1 MAALEIFLSQSRRLC
16 KPSHSHIYLLLRSSS
31 SASLFSGIGF
41 CPSTLGKF
49 CRRYSI
55 AGCSRSFCSSSSDS
69 SSGAQSGT
77 RSDSSKGP
85 ATSPAI
91 KSVSYA
97 VRPVDPSS
105 VEEAESSPPVQR
117 TPRRQRGIDQSV
129 SPAPQTSSEPSG
141 ESERRSFTREEIRY
155 VKDTPSVSPVSYP
168 ARVAPLPE
176 DRVSEEAS
184 AGASQEEEKKENE
197 QLERERRRIEA
208 QARLSRALKS
218 EDANVPFPTLIQ
230 VEKKKQKAVLDL
242 QEAIKE
248 VKANAKRNFDET
260 VEAHVNLGVDPRRGD
275 QMVRGATTLPHG
287 TGKNVRVAVFAEGKA
302 AEEAKAAGADVVGG
316 DELIEEIKNGGGKLN
331 FDKCISTPTF
341 MPRLGKVA
349 RILGPRGMM
358 PNPKLGSVTSDVA
371 TAVKEAK
378 CGRVDF
384 KIDKTAIVHAGIGKV
399 SFSDEVLRENIGAF
413 VNALLLAKP
422 VGLKK
427 TSKYAGYVNNFTLS
441 STMGPGFPVS
451 IQSLSIAADQYT
463 RQQQLK

>member
-1 MAALEIFLSQSRRLC
+1 MAALEIFLSQSRRIC
-16 KPSHSHIYLLLRSSS
+16 KPSCSQVSLLLRLSSS
-31 SASLFSGIGF
+31 GSLFSGTGSCSRSIAN
-41 CPSTLGKF
+41 L
-49 CRRYSI
+49 CRRYSST
-55 AGCSRSFCSSSSDS
+55 GCSRSFSTS
-69 SSGAQSGT
+69 SSGAESET
-77 RSDSSKGP
+77 RSVASSKEP
-85 ATSPAI
+85 AVTPSI
-91 KSVSYA
+91 KPVSYA
-97 VRPVDPSS
+97 ARPVDPSS
-105 VEEAESSPPVQR
+105 VEETESSPSVQR
-117 TPRRQRGIDQSV
+117 TPRRQRGPDQAV
-129 SPAPQTSSEPSG
+129 SRTPEASSEPAG
-141 ESERRSFTREEIRY
+141 VSEPRSFTREDIRY
-155 VKDTPSVSPVSYP
+155 VKDTPSISPVSYP

-176 DRVSEEAS
+176 DRVSEGASAEAS
-184 AGASQEEEKKENE
+184 REQEKRENE
-197 QLERERRRIEA
+197 QLERERRKIEA
-208 QARLSRALKS
+208 QARISRALKG
-218 EDANVPFPTLIQ
+218 EDENVPFPTLIK
-230 VEKKKQKAVLDL
+230 VEKKKQKTVLDL
-242 QEAIKE
+242 QEAIQE

-287 TGKNVRVAVFAEGKA
+287 TGKSVRVAVFAEGKT

-316 DELIEEIKNGGGKLN
+316 DDLIEEIKNGGGKLN

-341 MPRLGKVA
+341 MPRLGKIA

-378 CGRVDF
+378 RGRVDF
-384 KIDKTAIVHAGIGKV
+384 KIDKTAIVHAGLGKV
-399 SFSDEVLRENIGAF
+399 SFSDEALRENIGAF

-451 IQSLSIAADQYT
+451 IQSLSIAADQYN